1 MGRVGEESRYL
12 GSLAPDSG
20 SVLSGSE
27 SSVEVEVEEEELEP
41 RGLLIGGDPG
51 GVEAGSGSCGS
62 FSTTLGT
69 ELWL

>member
-12 GSLAPDSG
+12 GSLAPGSG
-20 SVLSGSE
+20 SVLSASE
-27 SSVEVEVEEEELEP
+27 SSDVVVEEEELEP
-41 RGLLIGGDPG
+41 GGLLIGGDPG
-51 GVEAGSGSCGS
+51 GVEVGSGSCGS